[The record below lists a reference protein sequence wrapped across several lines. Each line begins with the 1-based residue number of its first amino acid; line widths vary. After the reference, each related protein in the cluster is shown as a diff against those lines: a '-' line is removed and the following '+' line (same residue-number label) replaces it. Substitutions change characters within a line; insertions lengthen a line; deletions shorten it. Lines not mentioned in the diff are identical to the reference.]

1 MKVMFAGSPEVAVP
15 SLAALV
21 GAGIDVVGVVSQPA
35 KPWGRK
41 RELRDTAVSTWAL
54 DHSVPRETPLDADA
68 LLQVVTQWKPDI
80 AVVVAYGR
88 LLSPDVLASVAGGWW
103 NAHFSLL
110 PLWRGAAPVPHAI
123 LAGDTTT
130 GVTLF
135 RLDQGLDTG
144 DIAATIPYDIA
155 PHDTTGSVLATL
167 GERAAAGIVDLVK
180 SFAEGSLITHAQQG
194 HTTYAPKPAKDF
206 GALDLTANPQ
216 SIDRRFRA
224 ATPEPGAYVHRSDTG
239 DRINILQMRPSAHER
254 SPLPAGELR
263 LDDVLVVGTG
273 GDPLELE
280 RVQPAGKKPMSAPDW
295 FRGLPEGVVLHG

>member
-1 MKVMFAGSPEVAVP
+1 
-15 SLAALV
+15 
-21 GAGIDVVGVVSQPA
+21 
-35 KPWGRK
+35 
-41 RELRDTAVSTWAL
+41 
-54 DHSVPRETPLDADA
+54 
-68 LLQVVTQWKPDI
+68 VTQWKPDI

-123 LAGDTTT
+123 LAGNTTT

-144 DIAATIPYDIA
+144 DIAATIRYDIA

-167 GERAAAGIVDLVK
+167 GEKAAAGIVDLLK

-194 HTTYAPKPAKDF
+194 HATYAPKPAKDF
-206 GALDLTANPQ
+206 GALDLTADAA

-280 RVQPAGKKPMSAPDW
+280 RVQPAGKKPMSAHDW

>member
-1 MKVMFAGSPEVAVP
+1 MKVMFAGSPDVALP

-21 GAGIDVVGVVSQPA
+21 GAGINVVGVVSQPA
-35 KPWGRK
+35 QPWGRK

-54 DHSVPRETPLDADA
+54 EHSVPRETPPDADT
-68 LLQVVTQWKPDI
+68 LLKVVTQWKPDI

-123 LAGDTTT
+123 LAGDETT

-167 GERAAAGIVDLVK
+167 GEKAAVGIVDLVK

-194 HTTYAPKPAKDF
+194 HATFAPKPAKDF
-206 GALDLTANPQ
+206 GSLDLAADAA
-216 SIDRRFRA
+216 SIYRRFRA
-224 ATPEPGAYVHRSDTG
+224 ATPEPGAYVRRGDTG
-239 DRINILQMRPSAHER
+239 DRINILQMRPPAHER
-254 SPLPAGELR
+254 NPLPAGELH
-263 LDDVLVVGTG
+263 LDDVLLVGTG
-273 GDPLELE
+273 GEPLELE
-280 RVQPAGKKPMSAPDW
+280 RVQPAGKKPMNAPDW
-295 FRGLPEGVVLHG
+295 FRGVPEGVVLHG